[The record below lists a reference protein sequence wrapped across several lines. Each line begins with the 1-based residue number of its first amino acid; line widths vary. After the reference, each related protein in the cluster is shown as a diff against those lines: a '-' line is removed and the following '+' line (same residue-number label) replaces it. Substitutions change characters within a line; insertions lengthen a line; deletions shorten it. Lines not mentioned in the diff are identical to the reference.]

1 MVTGAILL
9 QNESVP
15 NSGDVLS
22 GRPKFPGGVDLLVGR
37 VHPHRQREI
46 LRDSEMTGLR
56 GDQWNGLK
64 AAQFDVL
71 IIGGGVSGAC
81 LFHHLSGEGYRV
93 LLIDKG
99 DFASA
104 TSQSSAMM
112 IWGGLLY
119 LKHLRVG
126 TVWRLCG
133 SRNRLV
139 QEKSACVKPQA
150 FRYLVSRNRPGTSL
164 LINSALHSYW
174 LLGRCRGERPRRE
187 QQFPETDFLKRSEFV
202 DSFIYQ
208 EAMLDSSDARFALQW
223 VLSPQ
228 NENSQAVNY
237 CAAEDLNFNH
247 SSGTWSVDLR
257 DQLIAGVAAQV
268 TARLIVN
275 CTGPWADE
283 VNKEFGIKSPFK
295 HVLSKGVF
303 LGLRRF
309 PAHEQPLIMDTADGK
324 DCMSLIPWGPISL
337 WGPTETGGT
346 NLREAGKIKSADV
359 TDLLTELNRWL
370 PDSRGPNDI
379 VSVRNGVR
387 ALVVNKDS
395 APGQSTLQLSRRF
408 KVYGDRQ
415 VPWISVYGGKI
426 TDCMRLARCV
436 VSNVMKRLGPPRSNG
451 RRLPPPAVRQDFT
464 SFPGLSA
471 KVLSAHSSVKHE
483 MCWTLEDYLRRRTNI
498 SQWVPRGG
506 LGRRSENR
514 AHLVRIAEQLPSD
527 GTQTAEGRV
536 RQYEAEI
543 RNFDQLLAAC

>member
-1 MVTGAILL
+1 
-9 QNESVP
+9 
-15 NSGDVLS
+15 
-22 GRPKFPGGVDLLVGR
+22 
-37 VHPHRQREI
+37 
-46 LRDSEMTGLR
+46 MTCLR
-56 GDQWNGLK
+56 GEQWDSLE

-133 SRNRLV
+133 SRNRLME
-139 QEKSACVKPQA
+139 EKSACVKPQA
-150 FRYLVSRNRPGTSL
+150 FRYLVSSNRRGTAL
-164 LINSALHSYW
+164 LVNSALHSYW
-174 LLGRCRGERPRRE
+174 LLGRCRGDRPRRE
-187 QQFPETDFLKRSEFV
+187 QQFPETDFLKRTEFV
-202 DSFIYQ
+202 DSFTYQ

-223 VLSPQ
+223 VLAPQ
-228 NENSQAVNY
+228 NKNSQAVNY
-237 CAAEDLNFNH
+237 CSAENLNFNH
-247 SSGTWSVDLR
+247 SSGSWSVDLR
-257 DQLIAGVAAQV
+257 DQLRAGSAAQV
-268 TARLIVN
+268 TATLVVN

-283 VNKEFGIKSPFK
+283 VNRQFGINSPFK

-309 PAHEQPLIMDTADGK
+309 PAHEQPLIMDTANGK

-337 WGPTETGGT
+337 WGPTETGAT
-346 NLREAGKIKSADV
+346 NLRDAGKIRAADV

-370 PDSRGPNDI
+370 PDSRSPHDI

-395 APGQSTLQLSRRF
+395 APSQSTLQLSRKF
-408 KVYGDRQ
+408 KVHCDRQ

-426 TDCMRLARCV
+426 TDCVRLAHSV
-436 VSNVMKRLGPPRSNG
+436 VSTVMKRLGRPRANGHRLEPPS
-451 RRLPPPAVRQDFT
+451 ARQEFN
-464 SFPGLSA
+464 SFPGLPA
-471 KVLSAHSSVKHE
+471 KVLSVHSCVKQE

-506 LGRRSENR
+506 LGRESENR
-514 AHLVRIAEQLPSD
+514 SHLVRIAEELPSY
-527 GTQTAEGRV
+527 GTQTAEDRV
-536 RQYEAEI
+536 RQYEEEI
-543 RNFDQLLAAC
+543 RGFDQLLAAC